1 MSFSVLKKVQSRK
14 ITFYLG
20 TTNITLNTT
29 NLWYHFTMNLLDKK
43 IYPLDGMGFPILH
56 NISNN
61 ENVTVSFKNARFKIH
76 NYTILTF
83 NKNGTHTLHIRDNFT
98 TNYKC
103 VDFFIKCNQCKLNVT
118 LTNNGTTENT
128 EEYKDD
134 PKWQNVIICSTEL
147 LRPGS
152 FNLTLETQISTYGN
166 LQISTLFLSHGRKRF
181 VKKTS
186 QKKTGM
192 CYYVNGTNF
201 NDSKCDVDMDKIL
214 PENCQNKVCYACC
227 GSICY
232 EINKFS
238 YEYILYGIFTFLII
252 CWIAVS
258 IWFCRKKLEKAKKKE
273 TEQCDSTDIM
283 EENSIYGMSL
293 NDKL

>member
-1 MSFSVLKKVQSRK
+1 M
-14 ITFYLG
+14 
-20 TTNITLNTT
+20 
-29 NLWYHFTMNLLDKK
+29 
-43 IYPLDGMGFPILH
+43 
-56 NISNN
+56 
-61 ENVTVSFKNARFKIH
+61 
-76 NYTILTF
+76 
-83 NKNGTHTLHIRDNFT
+83 
-98 TNYKC
+98 
-103 VDFFIKCNQCKLNVT
+103 
-118 LTNNGTTENT
+118 
-128 EEYKDD
+128 
-134 PKWQNVIICSTEL
+134 IICSTEL

-152 FNLTLETQISTYGN
+152 FNLTLETQISRYGN
-166 LQISTLFLSHGRKRF
+166 LQISTLFLSHGRSKDINIKFVVLSCMFLERF

-201 NDSKCDVDMDKIL
+201 NDSKCDVDIDKIL

-258 IWFCRKKLEKAKKKE
+258 IWFCRKKLEKG
-273 TEQCDSTDIM
+273 TW
-283 EENSIYGMSL
+283 
-293 NDKL
+293 